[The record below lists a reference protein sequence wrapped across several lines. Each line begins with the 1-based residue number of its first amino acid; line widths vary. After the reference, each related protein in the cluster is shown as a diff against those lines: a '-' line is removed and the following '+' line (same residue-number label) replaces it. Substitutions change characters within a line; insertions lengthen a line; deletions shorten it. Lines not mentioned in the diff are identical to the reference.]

1 MEGSGKNPRI
11 FILIVLLVGMFATAV
26 FFIGVHTGKKQCKP
40 EMIKL
45 MQEKQH
51 ADSVKIRTERDM
63 KFLMD
68 SLNYESLNHF
78 LLRRSIDNI

>member
-1 MEGSGKNPRI
+1 MEGSEKNPRV
-11 FILIVLLVGMFATAV
+11 FILVVLLVGLFATMA
-26 FFIGVHTGKKQCKP
+26 FYIGVHTGKKQCKP

-45 MQEKQH
+45 QKEKLH
-51 ADSVKIRTERDM
+51 ADSVKIRTEKDM

-78 LLRRSIDNI
+78 LIRKSIDDI